1 MIRKKTRWKRL
12 RKKAA
17 VAVRL
22 FFFFLPRAGI
32 IRAAFPFEK
41 ALIARTSIV
50 AARNASTHIPWLQ
63 RAENRARGAKHSED
77 KKGSSSI

>member
-1 MIRKKTRWKRL
+1 
-12 RKKAA
+12 
-17 VAVRL
+17 
-22 FFFFLPRAGI
+22 
-32 IRAAFPFEK
+32 
-41 ALIARTSIV
+41 V